1 MTLKLLKSKEL
12 GGKKRV
18 AFLAE
23 NSSKGLEIFLI
34 LREKNGYSVAPLIY
48 SWIYNKTRK
57 REMLNLKCSQV
68 VQEQWN

>member
-34 LREKNGYSVAPLIY
+34 LREKNGYPVAPLIY
-48 SWIYNKTRK
+48 S
-57 REMLNLKCSQV
+57 
-68 VQEQWN
+68 